1 MNLNSEDLQG
11 ELQMQIEQYEC
22 TLARANFNPE
32 KFVEAA
38 KLLDGLLATVQKQVK
53 GKKPKERLE
62 IQRNITDL
70 MAEFQSSLSRFI
82 IQFMQCSQLEK
93 P

>member
-1 MNLNSEDLQG
+1 MIGASGDYDIKQMRLSTEDLQG

-38 KLLDGLLATVQKQVK
+38 KLLDGVQETVKQEVK

-62 IQRNITDL
+62 LQRNVTDL
-70 MAEFQSSLSRFI
+70 MAEF
-82 IQFMQCSQLEK
+82 
-93 P
+93 